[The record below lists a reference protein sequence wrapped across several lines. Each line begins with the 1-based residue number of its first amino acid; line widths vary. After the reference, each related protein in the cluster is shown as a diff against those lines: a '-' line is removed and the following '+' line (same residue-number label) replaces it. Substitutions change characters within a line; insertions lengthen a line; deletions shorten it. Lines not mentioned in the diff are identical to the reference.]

1 MYDNDKGA
9 YWISDTKEVKN
20 PYYGA
25 SMLECGVVEEE
36 IK

>member
-1 MYDNDKGA
+1 MYDNNKGA

-20 PYYGA
+20 PYYGS
-25 SMLECGVVEEE
+25 SMLDCGVVEEE